1 MRTGIFSAMLAI
13 ALATATSV
21 VAMGLSADDEARIKQ
36 LAIEAI
42 LENPEVIQ
50 EAVAIL
56 RQRQEGDRAASAKR
70 VLETRREELERDP
83 NAPVLGNPEGDV
95 TIVEFFDYNC
105 PYCKRVSGDV
115 KRVIETDDEVRLVYR
130 EWPILGPGSVFAAR
144 AALAS
149 RKQDKYEE
157 MHWALMGQEGR
168 VTEQSTIAAAERLG
182 LDVEQLRRDMEDEEI
197 DQHIARSH
205 ELTRA
210 LGFSGTPSFVIGDQ
224 VVPGLIPYRQIQ
236 SFVAAARERN

>member
-1 MRTGIFSAMLAI
+1 MKTGIIGAIMAI
-13 ALATATSV
+13 ALATSTNAVAT
-21 VAMGLSADDEARIKQ
+21 GLSAEDEERVKQ

-56 RQRQEGDRAASAKR
+56 RQRQEADRLAGVKQ
-70 VLETRREELERDP
+70 VLESRREDLERDP
-83 NAPVLGNPEGDV
+83 NAPVLGNPKGDV

-105 PYCKRVSGDV
+105 PYCKQVSGDV
-115 KRVIETDDEVRLVYR
+115 KRVIENDEDVRLVYR

-149 RKQDKYEE
+149 RKQGKYEE
-157 MHWALMGQEGR
+157 MHWALMEQQGR
-168 VTEQSTIAAAERLG
+168 VTEQSTIAVAERLG
-182 LDVEQLRRDMEDEEI
+182 LDIEQLRRDMEDAEI

-224 VVPGLIPYRQIQ
+224 AAPGLIPYRQIR
-236 SFVAAARERN
+236 SLVTAARERN